1 MLFQHHEL
9 LTRTNLN
16 ISSTIFSMNEA
27 EFLWDPGRAC
37 PGVPQICVR
46 VSSAWAVLTHSS
58 P

>member
-37 PGVPQICVR
+37 PGVPRSVCECPQPG
-46 VSSAWAVLTHSS
+46 LF
-58 P
+58 